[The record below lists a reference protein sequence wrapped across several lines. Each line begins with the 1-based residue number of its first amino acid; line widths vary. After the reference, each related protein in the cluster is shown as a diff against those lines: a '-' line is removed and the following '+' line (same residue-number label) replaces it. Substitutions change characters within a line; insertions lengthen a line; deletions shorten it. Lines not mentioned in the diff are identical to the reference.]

1 MIVFAVYLTSAS
13 GDSLTRTIYNV
24 HGKKLSRPAAG
35 CLGQVDRVP
44 RPWCVEVFSYYGAR
58 CCQALK
64 PHKWTCQY
72 SVETGLSFQP
82 CQ

>member
-13 GDSLTRTIYNV
+13 RDSLTRTIYNV

-44 RPWCVEVFSYYGAR
+44 QVGGLPCLACKRFNEFS
-58 CCQALK
+58 K
-64 PHKWTCQY
+64 
-72 SVETGLSFQP
+72 ETYKKLAVHG
-82 CQ
+82 